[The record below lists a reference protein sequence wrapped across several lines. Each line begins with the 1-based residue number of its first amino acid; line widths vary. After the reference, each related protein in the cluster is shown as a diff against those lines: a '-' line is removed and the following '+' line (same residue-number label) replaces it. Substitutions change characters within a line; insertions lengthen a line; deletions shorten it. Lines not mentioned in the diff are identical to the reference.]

1 LSHFQEITDF
11 YDIEQSQAIL
21 ESTNWN
27 LDQAIQSFFNNGE
40 IMITETSQPSQPL
53 PITSATTQTT
63 IINESENHLDLFANG
78 TSIML
83 NQTTTTTTSKSKR
96 LLTFNIEFYTN
107 KFQLYVPDN
116 NTVLDLKNL
125 ITQEIQLP
133 AKYQK
138 LKGWK
143 NKDATVLDNMELN
156 YLNLPLE
163 TNLYVINTD
172 PNFNTDKAAT
182 SSSSSSLNNNN
193 NNLFELNIT
202 FINNLNK
209 PYRLQFESKSKFID
223 LKSKI
228 SKLIDLSTNEQEW
241 WFAKLLNTNNN
252 NNMDNTSLDVLIE
265 NGTVLN
271 LPLNLM
277 IKNDSNLNEIKTFY
291 ETLSESNMKTGV
303 SSGSGSI
310 KFTSTAAAASTTNDS
325 KLTPLNQSDQIY
337 KLSFLVTAKSATN
350 KTKSNQIVPST
361 STTITNSNDNDDID
375 TDDFEYIESN
385 ELNNN
390 KRSKQLEK

>member
-1 LSHFQEITDF
+1 MSHFQEITDL

-63 IINESENHLDLFANG
+63 IINEENHLDLFANG

-83 NQTTTTTTSKSKR
+83 NQAATTNKSKR

-163 TNLYVINTD
+163 TNLYIINTD

-182 SSSSSSLNNNN
+182 SSSSSSSL

-241 WFAKLLNTNNN
+241 WFAKLLNTNSN

-310 KFTSTAAAASTTNDS
+310 KFTSAVTTNDS
-325 KLTPLNQSDQIY
+325 KLTPPNQSDQIY

-361 STTITNSNDNDDID
+361 STKITNSNDNDDLD